1 MQTTH
6 PIADRRSGV
15 KSISDPKSTGD
26 NNKKRTLPQVGGVI
40 ALDTQTYNPVK
51 LKVKHLIVK
60 NNGRVTIHIGS
71 HYHFFD
77 LSDNMEFDRDS
88 AIGHHLNLPAATM
101 ISIAPGE
108 TREVE
113 LIPYSFPIDK
123 LA

>member
-6 PIADRRSGV
+6 HTTDRKSGLN
-15 KSISDPKSTGD
+15 SISSPKSTSD
-26 NNKKRTLPQVGGVI
+26 NTKNRTLPKVGGVI
-40 ALDTQTYNPVK
+40 AIDTQTNNPSK
-51 LKVKHLIVK
+51 LKVKHLMVK
-60 NNGRVTIHIGS
+60 NSGRVTIHIGS
-71 HYHFFD
+71 HFHFFD
-77 LSDNMEFDRDS
+77 LNEYMEFDRDS

-108 TREVE
+108 TKEVE

>member
-6 PIADRRSGV
+6 HTTDRKSGFN
-15 KSISDPKSTGD
+15 SISSPKCTSD
-26 NNKKRTLPQVGGVI
+26 NTKKRPLPQVGGVI
-40 ALDTQTYNPVK
+40 AFDTQTDNPAK
-51 LKVKHLIVK
+51 LKVKHLMVK

-71 HYHFFD
+71 HFHFFD
-77 LSDNMEFDRDS
+77 LNDYMEFDRDS

-101 ISIAPGE
+101 ISIASGE

-113 LIPYSFPIDK
+113 LIPYSFPIEK